1 MRQTLA
7 IALLILA
14 GCCAKPDPKPSV
26 TLPAGTKII
35 GPAHSEIR
43 GTFRDRTD
51 YWRLGSVVEL
61 SEPLVL
67 TTPE

>member
-1 MRQTLA
+1 MRHTLA

-14 GCCAKPDPKPSV
+14 GCAAPPAPKPSV
-26 TLPAGTKII
+26 ILPAGTKII
-35 GPAHSEIR
+35 SPVFSEIR
-43 GTFRDRTD
+43 STFRNQTD

-67 TTPE
+67 TTP